1 MSCKRIENR
10 LIAYM
15 DGRAGVSDRRV
26 IESHLNECTACR
38 ARVEGFA
45 GVWSVLNEMPMQEPS
60 PAFEARLRAR
70 LAAEPQR
77 VGFWAGFADIL
88 PAPRLAL
95 AITLLAA
102 FTIWQSSRPVSV
114 SGPASAGSSEADF
127 RMIQDLPV
135 LENYDVLTS
144 FDALSQVSAQP
155 SAIPQ
160 QN

>member
-15 DGRAGVSDRRV
+15 DGRATVSDRRAV
-26 IESHLNECTACR
+26 ESHLKECTACR
-38 ARVEGFA
+38 ARVEGFE
-45 GVWSVLNEMPMQEPS
+45 GVWGVLNEMPVHEPS

-70 LAAEPQR
+70 LVAEPQR
-77 VGFWAGFADIL
+77 EGFWAGFADIL

-95 AITLLAA
+95 AIAFLAA
-102 FTIWQSSRPVSV
+102 FTFWQSSRPVSV
-114 SGPASAGSSEADF
+114 SGPASSNPSEADF

-144 FDALSQVSAQP
+144 FDAPSQTPAQP
-155 SAIPQ
+155 ASAPQ
-160 QN
+160 KN